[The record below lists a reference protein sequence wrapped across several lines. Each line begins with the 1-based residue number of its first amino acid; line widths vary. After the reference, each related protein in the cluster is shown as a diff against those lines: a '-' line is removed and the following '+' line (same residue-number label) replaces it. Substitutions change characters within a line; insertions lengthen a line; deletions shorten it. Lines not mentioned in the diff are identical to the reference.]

1 MMTIQD
7 QEMQGTPNFHNI
19 GFGDEMR
26 ARFPNYN
33 IVMLNIHPQSIKVTR
48 ALEYRAE
55 KDL

>member
-26 ARFPNYN
+26 ARFPSYN